1 MERRPITISKYSKK
15 YIDFDVTFRPAAIEQ
30 GNWKAAQHAAPVY
43 MYQFA
48 WESPVM
54 DGILRSTHCMEIAF
68 VFDNIARCASMT
80 GGGKDAQA
88 LADKM
93 SSAWIQFA
101 RTGNPNVEGLPTWE
115 PYTVEK
121 GATMIFNNQSEIKY
135 NQDKELMQFISKFPM
150 RGF

>member
-1 MERRPITISKYSKK
+1 MFSTTLP
-15 YIDFDVTFRPAAIEQ
+15 DVLPF
-30 GNWKAAQHAAPVY
+30 
-43 MYQFA
+43 
-48 WESPVM
+48 
-54 DGILRSTHCMEIAF
+54 
-68 VFDNIARCASMT
+68 MT

-101 RTGNPNVEGLPTWE
+101 RTGNPSVGGLPAWE

-135 NQDKELMQFISKFPM
+135 HHDKELMQFISAFPM